1 MKGLVRKSSAV
12 LGLLALLTPGAPPI
26 SAQASSPASGAPA
39 AGDPSTENPQA
50 AQISSTPQGGFTLKA
65 NAELVLTNVI
75 VRDAKTG
82 EPIRG
87 LKQSDFKIFENGKEQ
102 QIDSFDFQSVD
113 MATPLNEATV

>member
-1 MKGLVRKSSAV
+1 MQKLVRF
-12 LGLLALLTPGAPPI
+12 LGCWRFWRRRAADPC
-26 SAQASSPASGAPA
+26 ASL
-39 AGDPSTENPQA
+39 DPRRQPDNPSET
-50 AQISSTPQGGFTLKA
+50 QISSTPQGGFTLKA

-102 QIDSFDFQSVD
+102 QIDSFRF
-113 MATPLNEATV
+113 